1 MIRIPAFIIAAL
13 NTIRIHSPL
22 NKLITLMMSFEHSQR
37 YVGSKPLDEP
47 EMRLIDFSDN
57 MVVRQVSTML
67 RRLWLVDP
75 PLSDEELLQETT
87 LKACFQDITQ
97 AIGNGIS
104 DDPENAR
111 WDHGLWLSHTEF
123 RVLNPAVLAA
133 AEPYDV
139 RSVVSPWRSEI
150 YEIYKHVFIDLWRT
164 LKNAPKTE
172 HLGKFDPSKEGS
184 VTLGVLKAEKLKV
197 DKTAFRTDTF
207 LYPVWIN
214 PKAKI
219 IFSVDGTEGNEHIWS
234 DGEPS
239 AWTKGLWVQG
249 EKEVTMTTKL
259 DDIEGDQT
267 GITAIFVM
275 GHCEKAP
282 LVHRAEVQDK
292 STTVLEPAEGVSGQA
307 ADDDKPEFVP
317 EADHLARAIFLNAG
331 KAVDQCAFDLV
342 DTDIEQLQDTAS
354 WLEVDVQES
363 DTVYEPLPND
373 HSIRVLIVEPES
385 AGPDLQT
392 RLEVVDL
399 DKDMEYEAMSYTW
412 GDPKDQVPL
421 RVRDKTVMVPKNL
434 ENALKK
440 LRHADRR
447 RYIWADAVCINQE
460 DMPERGQQVS
470 IMRRIYT
477 KARRVLVWLG
487 QDKTNFAKLAF
498 TTMCDIVRSWRPPN
512 DPNKFSSYKNAF
524 EPQKEGLSIDE
535 DGWTALQ
542 AMFQTE
548 YFTRFWVIQE
558 LVLGQN
564 ATVVWG
570 SHSISWGLVGI
581 SAAWLLTRGWAT
593 NPDWP
598 ISAAYNAFLIYVLP
612 LARRSAISSF
622 SKLDL
627 SAVLATTMGK
637 FKSTDARDR
646 IFALLGMPFSGNNP
660 EKDQLVNPDYTAD
673 VKSVYLDATKRMLSQ
688 DANLRLLSAVQ
699 HGLEV
704 ESNSPSWVP
713 KWDQSLL
720 AEPLALRQEHG
731 YYANAGEIFFPGDDT
746 FGVDGKSLTLTGL
759 KVTTVTDVT
768 EPFTAGNISFSSL
781 PDKDRDAMLIIL
793 SYFNDPDRQVR
804 ASWSATLEKFTI
816 PGFNN
821 PEKQA
826 EVLKTGG
833 GFRMAATTGMPGKYG
848 MRHSTEILDGEKMG
862 VDNLGEFLLYWRER
876 CTWDVEALKHDDFK
890 DFWAAVEKE
899 GSTYATE
906 RALCSMNAF
915 LGRRVFRCEDGK
927 LGLGPAAMRPGDVVV
942 VLFGGIVPYV
952 LRPLD
957 AADDS
962 GEGQK
967 WAFVGECIVPPI
979 MQGQAVEEAGLL
991 AEGTYEREKDG
1002 TLRLEPAAQD
1012 EQDPRFHREVG
1023 KNGVERFEI
1032 R

>member
-1 MIRIPAFIIAAL
+1 MSFD
-13 NTIRIHSPL
+13 HSYQDVGIKPL
-22 NKLITLMMSFEHSQR
+22 NGP
-37 YVGSKPLDEP
+37 VV
-47 EMRLIDFSDN
+47 RLIDFSDN
-57 MVVRQVSTML
+57 IVVRQVSTML

-75 PLSDEELLQETT
+75 PLSDEELLQENT
-87 LKACFQDITQ
+87 LKACFQAITQ

-104 DDPENAR
+104 DDPEEAR
-111 WDHGLWLSHTEF
+111 WDHGLWLSHTEL

-150 YEIYKHVFIDLWRT
+150 YEIYKHVFIDLWRM
-164 LKNAPKTE
+164 LKEMPETGN
-172 HLGKFDPSKEGS
+172 LGKFDPSQEGS

-219 IFSVDGTEGNEHIWS
+219 TFSVDGVEGDEHVWS
-234 DGEPS
+234 DGQPS
-239 AWTKGLWVQG
+239 VWAKGLWVQG
-249 EKEVTMTTKL
+249 EKEITMTTKL
-259 DDIEGDQT
+259 DNIEGDQT
-267 GITAIFVM
+267 GITAVFVM

-282 LVHRAEVQDK
+282 LIRLKEDIPDQ
-292 STTVLEPAEGVSGQA
+292 STTVLEPAAGGDGQSE
-307 ADDDKPEFVP
+307 DDDRPEFVP
-317 EADHLARAIFLNAG
+317 EADHLARAVFLKAGNA
-331 KAVDQCAFDLV
+331 VEQCAFDIV
-342 DTDIEQLQDTAS
+342 DTEIDQLQDTIS

-363 DTVYEPLPND
+363 DSVYEPLPNN

-399 DKDMEYEAMSYTW
+399 DKEMAYEAMSYTW

-421 RVRDKTVMVPKNL
+421 QVRSQTVMIPGNL
-434 ENALKK
+434 ENALKR

-447 RYIWADAVCINQE
+447 RYVWADAVCINQA
-460 DMPERGQQVS
+460 DLSERGQQVS
-470 IMRRIYT
+470 IMRRIYS

-487 QDKTNFAKLAF
+487 QDKTNYAKLAF
-498 TTMCDIVRSWRPPN
+498 TTICDIVRSWRPADNPH
-512 DPNKFSSYKNAF
+512 KFSSYKEAF
-524 EPQKEGLSIDE
+524 EPQKQGLSIDE
-535 DGWTALQ
+535 DGWTSLQ
-542 AMFQTE
+542 AMFQAE

-593 NPDWP
+593 KPDWP

-637 FKSTDARDR
+637 FKSTDPRDR
-646 IFALLGMPFSGNNP
+646 IFALLGMPFSGNDP
-660 EKDQLVNPDYTAD
+660 ETEQLVSPDYTAN
-673 VKSVYLDATKRMLSQ
+673 VKSVYLSATKRMLSH

-699 HGLEV
+699 HGPEV
-704 ESNSPSWVP
+704 DRTSPSWVP
-713 KWDQSLL
+713 KWDQPLF

-731 YYANAGEIFFPGDDT
+731 YYANAGELFTPDDDDT
-746 FGVDGKSLTLTGL
+746 FGADGESLALTGL
-759 KVTTVTDVT
+759 KVTAVTDVT
-768 EPFTAGNISFSSL
+768 EPFTAGKISFSSL
-781 PDKDRDAMLIIL
+781 ADEHRDAMLVIL
-793 SYFNDPDRQVR
+793 SYLNDPDRQVR
-804 ASWSATLEKFTI
+804 SSWSATLEKFTV
-816 PGFNN
+816 PGYSN

-826 EVLKTGG
+826 RALASGG

-848 MRHSTEILDGEKMG
+848 MRESTEILDGEKMG

-876 CTWDVEALKHDDFK
+876 CTWDVEALRHDDFK
-890 DFWAAVEKE
+890 DFWAAVEGE
-899 GSTYATE
+899 GATYATE

-952 LRPLD
+952 LRPL
-957 AADDS
+957 
-962 GEGQK
+962 EGAGGGGDGQN
-967 WAFVGECIVPPI
+967 WAFVGECIVPTI

-991 AEGTYEREKDG
+991 ADGTYERETDG
-1002 TLRLEPAAQD
+1002 TLRLKPSAPGGE
-1012 EQDPRFHREVG
+1012 DPRFHREVG

>member
-1 MIRIPAFIIAAL
+1 MMSSEHAIQDAGVKRPGEPAF
-13 NTIRIHSPL
+13 R
-22 NKLITLMMSFEHSQR
+22 R
-37 YVGSKPLDEP
+37 
-47 EMRLIDFSDN
+47 IDFSDN

-87 LKACFQDITQ
+87 LKACFQAITQ

-104 DDPENAR
+104 DDPEEAR
-111 WDHGLWLSHTEF
+111 WDHGLWLKHTEL

-139 RSVVSPWRSEI
+139 RSVVSPWRSEV

-164 LKNAPKTE
+164 LKEAPETD
-172 HLGKFDPSKEGS
+172 HVGKFDPSKEGS

-197 DKTAFRTDTF
+197 DKTAFRTGTF

-214 PKAKI
+214 PKAEI
-219 IFSVDGTEGNEHIWS
+219 TFSVDGVEGNEHVWS

-239 AWTKGLWVQG
+239 VWTKGLWVQG
-249 EKEVTMTTKL
+249 EKEITMTTKL

-267 GITAIFVM
+267 GITAVFVM

-282 LVHRAEVQDK
+282 LTHKNEELRDK
-292 STTVLEPAEGVSGQA
+292 STTVLEPTDGGSGQA
-307 ADDDKPEFVP
+307 TDDEMAEFVP
-317 EADHLARAIFLNAG
+317 EADHLARAIFLKAG
-331 KAVDQCAFDLV
+331 KAVEQCAFDVV
-342 DTDIEQLQDTAS
+342 DDEVDQLQDTTS

-363 DTVYEPLPND
+363 DSVYEPLPDD

-385 AGPDLQT
+385 AGSDLQT

-399 DKDMEYEAMSYTW
+399 DKDMAYEAMSYTW

-421 RVRDKTVMVPKNL
+421 RVRGQAVMVPKNL
-434 ENALKK
+434 ENALKR
-440 LRHADRR
+440 LRHPDRR
-447 RYIWADAVCINQE
+447 RYIWADAVCINQA
-460 DMPERGQQVS
+460 DLSERGQQVS
-470 IMRRIYT
+470 IMRNIYS

-487 QDKTNFAKLAF
+487 QDKTDYAKLAF
-498 TTMCDIVRSWRPPN
+498 TTICEIVRSWRPPN
-512 DPNKFSSYKNAF
+512 NPNKFSSYKEAF
-524 EPQKEGLSIDE
+524 ETQKEGLSIDE

-564 ATVVWG
+564 ATIVWG

-612 LARRSAISSF
+612 LAQRSAISSF
-622 SKLDL
+622 PKIDL
-627 SAVLATTMGK
+627 SAVLATTRGN

-646 IFALLGMPFSGNNP
+646 IFALLGMPFSGNDP
-660 EKDQLVNPDYTAD
+660 EKEQLVTPDYTAD
-673 VKSVYLDATKRMLSQ
+673 VQSVYLDATKHMLSQ

-699 HGLEV
+699 HGLEMDN
-704 ESNSPSWVP
+704 SSPSWLP
-713 KWDQSLL
+713 KWDQSLP

-731 YYANAGEIFFPGDDT
+731 YYANAGELFFPGDDT
-746 FGVDGKSLTLTGL
+746 FGTDGKSLTLTGL
-759 KVTTVTDVT
+759 KVTTVADVT
-768 EPFTAGNISFSSL
+768 EPFTAGKILFSSL

-793 SYFNDPDRQVR
+793 SYLNDPDRQVR

-826 EVLKTGG
+826 EVLSTGG

-848 MRHSTEILDGEKMG
+848 MRMSTEMLDGEKMG
-862 VDNLGEFLLYWRER
+862 VYNLGEFLLYWRER
-876 CTWDVEALKHDDFK
+876 CTWDVEALRHDDFK

-927 LGLGPAAMRPGDVVV
+927 LGLGPAAMRPGDVIA

-957 AADDS
+957 GTGDGGD
-962 GEGQK
+962 GQK
-967 WAFVGECIVPPI
+967 WAFVGECIIPTI

-991 AEGTYEREKDG
+991 ADGTYEREKDG
-1002 TLRLEPAAQD
+1002 TLRLKPVKQD
-1012 EQDPRFHREVG
+1012 DQDPRFHREVG

>member
-1 MIRIPAFIIAAL
+1 
-13 NTIRIHSPL
+13 
-22 NKLITLMMSFEHSQR
+22 MMSFENSHQ
-37 YVGSKPLDEP
+37 YVGVKRLDEP
-47 EMRLIDFSDN
+47 VVRPIDFSDN

-75 PLSDEELLQETT
+75 PLSDEELLQENT
-87 LKACFQDITQ
+87 LKECFQAITQ

-104 DDPENAR
+104 DDPEEAR
-111 WDHGLWLSHTEF
+111 WDHGLWLSHTGL

-150 YEIYKHVFIDLWRT
+150 YEIYKHVFVDLWRT
-164 LKNAPKTE
+164 LKEVPKTD

-219 IFSVDGTEGNEHIWS
+219 TFSIDSVEGNEHVWS

-239 AWTKGLWVQG
+239 VWTKGLWVQG

-275 GHCEKAP
+275 GHCEKGTVLHLKEQLP
-282 LVHRAEVQDK
+282 DQ
-292 STTVLEPAEGVSGQA
+292 STTVLEPAAGAAGSDDQA
-307 ADDDKPEFVP
+307 TDDDKPEFVP
-317 EADHLARAIFLNAG
+317 EADHLARAIFLKAG
-331 KAVDQCAFDLV
+331 KAVEQCAFDIV
-342 DTDIEQLQDTAS
+342 DTEIEQLQETAS

-363 DTVYEPLPND
+363 DSVYKPLPDD

-399 DKDMEYEAMSYTW
+399 DKDMGYEAMSYTW

-421 RVRDKTVMVPKNL
+421 RVRDQTVMIPKNL
-434 ENALKK
+434 ENALKR
-440 LRHADRR
+440 LRHPDRR
-447 RYIWADAVCINQE
+447 RYIWADAVCINQ
-460 DMPERGQQVS
+460 DDISERGQQVS

-487 QDKTNFAKLAF
+487 QDKANNAKLAF
-498 TTMCDIVRSWRPPN
+498 TTICDIVRSWRPPN
-512 DPNKFSSYKNAF
+512 DPHKFSSYKDAF
-524 EPQKEGLSIDE
+524 EPRREGLNIDE

-564 ATVVWG
+564 ASVVWG

-627 SAVLATTMGK
+627 SAVLSTTIGK

-646 IFALLGMPFSGNNP
+646 IFALLGMPFSGNDP
-660 EKDQLVNPDYTAD
+660 EKEQLVTPDYTAD

-699 HGLEV
+699 HGLEID
-704 ESNSPSWVP
+704 SSSSSWVP
-713 KWDQSLL
+713 KWDQSLS

-731 YYANAGEIFFPGDDT
+731 YYANAGELFFPGDDT
-746 FGVDGKSLTLTGL
+746 FGADGQSLTLTGL

-781 PDKDRDAMLIIL
+781 PDKDRDAMLVIL
-793 SYFNDPDRQVR
+793 SYLNDPDRQVR
-804 ASWSATLEKFTI
+804 ASWSATMEKFTI
-816 PGFNN
+816 PGFNST
-821 PEKQA
+821 EKQA
-826 EVLKTGG
+826 EVLSAGG

-848 MRHSTEILDGEKMG
+848 TRKSTEILDGEKMG

-876 CTWDVEALKHDDFK
+876 CTWDVQALKHDDFK

-915 LGRRVFRCEDGK
+915 LGRRVLRCEDGK

-952 LRPLD
+952 LRPSD
-957 AADDS
+957 GAGD
-962 GEGQK
+962 GEDGQK
-967 WAFVGECIVPPI
+967 WVFVGECIVPTI

-1002 TLRLEPAAQD
+1002 TLRLKPGEPD
-1012 EQDPRFHREVG
+1012 GQDPRFHREVG

>member
-1 MIRIPAFIIAAL
+1 
-13 NTIRIHSPL
+13 
-22 NKLITLMMSFEHSQR
+22 MMSFENSAQ
-37 YVGSKPLDEP
+37 YVGVKRLDEP
-47 EMRLIDFSDN
+47 VVRPIDFSDN

-75 PLSDEELLQETT
+75 PLSDEELLQENT
-87 LKACFQDITQ
+87 LKECFQAITQ

-104 DDPENAR
+104 EDPEEAR
-111 WDHGLWLSHTEF
+111 WDHGLWLSHTGL

-164 LKNAPKTE
+164 LKEAPNTD

-219 IFSVDGTEGNEHIWS
+219 TFSVDGVEGNEQVWS

-249 EKEVTMTTKL
+249 EREVTMTTKL

-267 GITAIFVM
+267 GITAVFVM
-275 GHCEKAP
+275 GHCEKGTV
-282 LVHRAEVQDK
+282 LHLKEESRDK
-292 STTVLEPAEGVSGQA
+292 STTVLEPAAGGDDQA

-317 EADHLARAIFLNAG
+317 EADHLARAIFLKAG
-331 KAVDQCAFDLV
+331 KAVEQCAFDV
-342 DTDIEQLQDTAS
+342 IDTEIEQLQDTAS

-363 DTVYEPLPND
+363 DSVYKPLPDD
-373 HSIRVLIVEPES
+373 HSIRVLIVDPES
-385 AGPDLQT
+385 ARPDLQT

-399 DKDMEYEAMSYTW
+399 DKDMGYEAMSYTW

-421 RVRDKTVMVPKNL
+421 RVRDQTVMIPRNL
-434 ENALKK
+434 ENALKR
-440 LRHADRR
+440 LRHPDRR

-460 DMPERGQQVS
+460 DISERGQQVS

-487 QDKTNFAKLAF
+487 QDKTDYAKLAF
-498 TTMCDIVRSWRPPN
+498 TTICDIVRSWRPANNPQ
-512 DPNKFSSYKNAF
+512 KFSSYKEAF
-524 EPQKEGLSIDE
+524 EPQKEGLNIDE

-627 SAVLATTMGK
+627 SAVLSTTIGK

-646 IFALLGMPFSGNNP
+646 IFALLGMPFSGNDP
-660 EKDQLVNPDYTAD
+660 EKEQLVTPDYTAD

-699 HGLEV
+699 HGPEV
-704 ESNSPSWVP
+704 DSSSQSWVP
-713 KWDQSLL
+713 KWDQSLF

-731 YYANAGEIFFPGDDT
+731 YYANAGELFLPGDDT
-746 FGVDGKSLTLTGL
+746 FGADGKSLTLTGL

-781 PDKDRDAMLIIL
+781 PDKDRDAMLVIL
-793 SYFNDPDRQVR
+793 SYLNDPDRQVR

-816 PGFNN
+816 PGFSST
-821 PEKQA
+821 EKQA
-826 EVLKTGG
+826 EVLAAGG

-848 MRHSTEILDGEKMG
+848 MRKSTEILDGEKMG

-876 CTWDVEALKHDDFK
+876 CTWDVEALRHDDFK

-915 LGRRVFRCEDGK
+915 LGRRVLRCEDGK

-957 AADDS
+957 GTGDGGD
-962 GEGQK
+962 GQK
-967 WAFVGECIVPPI
+967 WVFVGECIVPTI

-1002 TLRLEPAAQD
+1002 TLRLKPGEPGD
-1012 EQDPRFHREVG
+1012 QDPRFHREVG

>member
-1 MIRIPAFIIAAL
+1 
-13 NTIRIHSPL
+13 
-22 NKLITLMMSFEHSQR
+22 MMSFEHATQ
-37 YVGSKPLDEP
+37 YVGVKPLDEP
-47 EMRLIDFSDN
+47 VVRLIDFSDN

-87 LKACFQDITQ
+87 LKACFQAITQ

-104 DDPENAR
+104 DDPEAAR
-111 WDHGLWLSHTEF
+111 WDHGLWLKHTEL
-123 RVLNPAVLAA
+123 RVLNPAALAA

-139 RSVVSPWRSEI
+139 RSVVSPWRSEV

-164 LKNAPKTE
+164 LKEAPETD
-172 HLGKFDPSKEGS
+172 HVGKFDPSKEGS

-219 IFSVDGTEGNEHIWS
+219 TFSVDGVEGNEHVWS

-239 AWTKGLWVQG
+239 VWTKGLWVQG
-249 EKEVTMTTKL
+249 EKEITMTTKL

-267 GITAIFVM
+267 GITAVFVM

-282 LVHRAEVQDK
+282 LVHMKEEFRDK
-292 STTVLEPAEGVSGQA
+292 SATVLEPAGGGSGQA
-307 ADDDKPEFVP
+307 TDEDMAEFVP
-317 EADHLARAIFLNAG
+317 EADHLARAIFLKAG
-331 KAVDQCAFDLV
+331 KAVEQCAFDVV
-342 DTDIEQLQDTAS
+342 DDEVDQLQETTS
-354 WLEVDVQES
+354 WLEVEVQES
-363 DTVYEPLPND
+363 DSVYEPLPDN

-385 AGPDLQT
+385 AGSDLQT

-399 DKDMEYEAMSYTW
+399 DKDMGYEAMSYTW

-421 RVRDKTVMVPKNL
+421 RVRGQTVMIPKNL
-434 ENALKK
+434 ENALKR
-440 LRHADRR
+440 LRFPDRR
-447 RYIWADAVCINQE
+447 RYIWADAVCINQA
-460 DMPERGQQVS
+460 DLAERGQQVS
-470 IMRRIYT
+470 IMRNIYS

-487 QDKTNFAKLAF
+487 QDKANYAKLAF
-498 TTMCDIVRSWRPPN
+498 TTICEIVRSWRPPSN
-512 DPNKFSSYKNAF
+512 PNKFSSYKEAF
-524 EPQKEGLSIDE
+524 ETQKEGLSIDE

-564 ATVVWG
+564 ATIVWG

-622 SKLDL
+622 PKIDL

-646 IFALLGMPFSGNNP
+646 IFALLGMPFSGNDP
-660 EKDQLVNPDYTAD
+660 EKEQLVTPDYTAD
-673 VKSVYLDATKRMLSQ
+673 VQSVYLDATKRMLSQ

-699 HGLEV
+699 HGLEID
-704 ESNSPSWVP
+704 SSSPSWLP
-713 KWDQSLL
+713 TWDQSLP

-731 YYANAGEIFFPGDDT
+731 YYANAGELFFPGDDT
-746 FGVDGKSLTLTGL
+746 FGADGKSLTLTGL

-768 EPFTAGNISFSSL
+768 EPFTAGKISFSSL

-793 SYFNDPDRQVR
+793 SYLNDPDRQVR
-804 ASWSATLEKFTI
+804 ASWSATMEKFTI
-816 PGFNN
+816 PGFNS

-826 EVLKTGG
+826 EVLLTGG
-833 GFRMAATTGMPGKYG
+833 GFKMAATTGMPGKYG
-848 MRHSTEILDGEKMG
+848 MRMSTEILDGEKMG
-862 VDNLGEFLLYWRER
+862 VYNLGEFLLYWRER
-876 CTWDVEALKHDDFK
+876 CTWDVEALRHDDFR

-899 GSTYATE
+899 GSTYAKE

-927 LGLGPAAMRPGDVVV
+927 LGLGPAAMKPGDVVA

-957 AADDS
+957 GD
-962 GEGQK
+962 GEDGQK
-967 WAFVGECIVPPI
+967 WAFVGECIIPTI
-979 MQGQAVEEAGLL
+979 MQGQAVDEAGLL
-991 AEGTYEREKDG
+991 ADGTYEREKDG
-1002 TLRLEPAAQD
+1002 TLRLKPVKQD
-1012 EQDPRFHREVG
+1012 DEDPRFHREIG
-1023 KNGVERFEI
+1023 KSGVERFEI

>member
-1 MIRIPAFIIAAL
+1 
-13 NTIRIHSPL
+13 
-22 NKLITLMMSFEHSQR
+22 MMSSEHAIQD
-37 YVGSKPLDEP
+37 VGVKGAGEP
-47 EMRLIDFSDN
+47 VVRLIDFSDN

-87 LKACFQDITQ
+87 LKACFQAITQ

-104 DDPENAR
+104 DDPEEAR
-111 WDHGLWLSHTEF
+111 WDHGLWLKHTEL

-139 RSVVSPWRSEI
+139 RSVVSPWRSEV

-164 LKNAPKTE
+164 LKEAPETD
-172 HLGKFDPSKEGS
+172 HVGKFDPSKEGS

-214 PKAKI
+214 PRAEI
-219 IFSVDGTEGNEHIWS
+219 TFSVDGVEGNEHVWS

-239 AWTKGLWVQG
+239 VWTKGLWVQG
-249 EKEVTMTTKL
+249 EKEITMTTKL

-267 GITAIFVM
+267 GITAVFVM

-282 LVHRAEVQDK
+282 LAHKNEELPDK
-292 STTVLEPAEGVSGQA
+292 STTVLEPADGGSGQA
-307 ADDDKPEFVP
+307 TDDEMAEFVP
-317 EADHLARAIFLNAG
+317 EADHLARAIFLKAG
-331 KAVDQCAFDLV
+331 KAVEQCAFDVV
-342 DTDIEQLQDTAS
+342 DDEVDQLQDTTS

-363 DTVYEPLPND
+363 DSVYEPLPDD

-385 AGPDLQT
+385 AGSDLQT

-399 DKDMEYEAMSYTW
+399 DKDMGYEAMSYTW

-421 RVRDKTVMVPKNL
+421 RVRSQTVMIPKNL
-434 ENALKK
+434 ENALKR
-440 LRHADRR
+440 LRHPDRR
-447 RYIWADAVCINQE
+447 RYIWADAVCINQA
-460 DMPERGQQVS
+460 DLSERGQQVS
-470 IMRRIYT
+470 IMRNIYS

-487 QDKTNFAKLAF
+487 QDKTDYAKLAF
-498 TTMCDIVRSWRPPN
+498 TTICEIVRSWRPPN
-512 DPNKFSSYKNAF
+512 NPNKFSSYKEAF
-524 EPQKEGLSIDE
+524 ETQKEGLSIDE

-564 ATVVWG
+564 ATIVWG

-622 SKLDL
+622 PKIDL

-646 IFALLGMPFSGNNP
+646 IFALLGMPFSGNDP
-660 EKDQLVNPDYTAD
+660 EKEQLVTPDYTAD
-673 VKSVYLDATKRMLSQ
+673 VQSVYLDATKRMLSQ

-699 HGLEV
+699 HGSEID
-704 ESNSPSWVP
+704 SSSPSWLP
-713 KWDQSLL
+713 KWDQSLP

-731 YYANAGEIFFPGDDT
+731 YYANAGELFFPGDDT
-746 FGVDGKSLTLTGL
+746 FGTDGKSLTLTGL

-768 EPFTAGNISFSSL
+768 EPFTAGKISFSSL

-793 SYFNDPDRQVR
+793 SYLNDPDRQVR

-816 PGFNN
+816 PGFNS

-826 EVLKTGG
+826 EVLSTGG

-848 MRHSTEILDGEKMG
+848 MRMSTEMLEGEKMG
-862 VDNLGEFLLYWRER
+862 VYNLGEFLLYWRER
-876 CTWDVEALKHDDFK
+876 CTWDVEALRHDDFK

-927 LGLGPAAMRPGDVVV
+927 LGLGPAAMRPGDVIT

-952 LRPLD
+952 LRPLYGTG
-957 AADDS
+957 DS
-962 GEGQK
+962 GDGQK
-967 WAFVGECIVPPI
+967 WAFVGECIIPTI

-991 AEGTYEREKDG
+991 ADGTYEREKDG
-1002 TLRLEPAAQD
+1002 TLRLKPVKQD
-1012 EQDPRFHREVG
+1012 DQDPRFHREVG

>member
-1 MIRIPAFIIAAL
+1 
-13 NTIRIHSPL
+13 
-22 NKLITLMMSFEHSQR
+22 MMSFSHSHQ
-37 YVGSKPLDEP
+37 YVGAKPIDEP
-47 EMRLIDFSDN
+47 VVRLIDFSDN

-75 PLSDEELLQETT
+75 PLSDEELLQENT
-87 LKACFQDITQ
+87 LKACFQAITQ

-104 DDPENAR
+104 DDPEEAR
-111 WDHGLWLSHTEF
+111 WDHGLWSKHTEL

-164 LKNAPKTE
+164 LREAPKTE
-172 HLGKFDPSKEGS
+172 HVGKFDPSKEGS

-207 LYPVWIN
+207 LYPVWIH
-214 PKAKI
+214 PKARI
-219 IFSVDGTEGNEHIWS
+219 AFSLDGAEGDEHVWT

-239 AWTKGLWVQG
+239 VWTKGLWVQG
-249 EKEVTMTTKL
+249 EKEIIMTTKL

-275 GHCEKAP
+275 GHCEEAP
-282 LVHRAEVQDK
+282 LVRLKEDFGNK
-292 STTVLEPAEGVSGQA
+292 STTVLEPADGGDGQA
-307 ADDDKPEFVP
+307 TDDDKPEFVP
-317 EADHLARAIFLNAG
+317 EADHLARAIFLKAG
-331 KAVDQCAFDLV
+331 KAVEQCAFDIV
-342 DTDIEQLQDTAS
+342 DTDIDQLQDTTS

-363 DTVYEPLPND
+363 DSVYEPLPND

-385 AGPDLQT
+385 ADSDLQT

-399 DKDMEYEAMSYTW
+399 DKDMAYEAMSYTW

-421 RVRDKTVMVPKNL
+421 QVRSQTVSIPRNL
-434 ENALKK
+434 EIALKR
-440 LRHADRR
+440 LRHSDRR
-447 RYIWADAVCINQE
+447 RYIWADAVCINQA
-460 DMPERGQQVS
+460 DIAERGQQVS
-470 IMRRIYT
+470 IMRNIYT

-487 QDKTNFAKLAF
+487 QDKTSFARLAF
-498 TTMCDIVRSWRPPN
+498 TTICDIVRSWRPPN
-512 DPNKFSSYKNAF
+512 NPHRFSSYKEAF
-524 EPQKEGLSIDE
+524 EPQKEGIRIDE

-570 SHSISWGLVGI
+570 DHSISWGLVGI
-581 SAAWLLTRGWAT
+581 GAAWLLTRGWAT

-646 IFALLGMPFSGNNP
+646 IFALLGMPFSGNDP
-660 EKDQLVNPDYTAD
+660 EKEHLVTPDYTAD
-673 VKSVYLDATKRMLSQ
+673 VQSVYHDATKRMLTQ

-699 HGLEV
+699 HGLDID
-704 ESNSPSWVP
+704 SASPSWVP
-713 KWDQSLL
+713 KWDQSPF

-731 YYANAGEIFFPGDDT
+731 YYANAGELFTPGDGT
-746 FGVDGKSLTLTGL
+746 FGADAKSLALTGL

-781 PDKDRDAMLIIL
+781 PDKDRDAMLVIL
-793 SYFNDPDRQVR
+793 SYLNDPDRQVR
-804 ASWSATLEKFTI
+804 SSWSATLEKFTI
-816 PGFNN
+816 PGFNSV
-821 PEKQA
+821 EKQA
-826 EVLKTGG
+826 EVLSTGG
-833 GFRMAATTGMPGKYG
+833 GLRMAATTGMPGKYG
-848 MRHSTEILDGEKMG
+848 IRKSTEILDGEKMG

-876 CTWDVEALKHDDFK
+876 CTWDVEALKHADFK
-890 DFWAAVEKE
+890 DFWTAVEKE

-906 RALCSMNAF
+906 RALCSMKAF

-927 LGLGPAAMRPGDVVV
+927 FGLGPAAMRPGDVVV

-957 AADDS
+957 GAGDS
-962 GEGQK
+962 GDGQK
-967 WAFVGECIVPPI
+967 WVFVGECIVPTI

-991 AEGTYEREKDG
+991 ADGTYDREKDG
-1002 TLRLEPAAQD
+1002 TLRLKPAELD
-1012 EQDPRFHREVG
+1012 DQDPRFHREVG

>member
-1 MIRIPAFIIAAL
+1 
-13 NTIRIHSPL
+13 
-22 NKLITLMMSFEHSQR
+22 MSFDDSHQ
-37 YVGSKPLDEP
+37 YVGAKPLDEP
-47 EMRLIDFSDN
+47 AVRLVDFSDN

-75 PLSDEELLQETT
+75 PLSNEELLQENT
-87 LKACFQDITQ
+87 LKECFQAITQ

-104 DDPENAR
+104 DDPEETR
-111 WDHGLWLSHTEF
+111 WDHGYWLSHTEL
-123 RVLNPAVLAA
+123 RVLDPAASAA

-150 YEIYKHVFIDLWRT
+150 YEIYKHVFIDLWRM
-164 LKNAPKTE
+164 LKETPGTDN
-172 HLGKFDPSKEGS
+172 LGKFDPSKEGS
-184 VTLGVLKAEKLKV
+184 VTLGVLKAEKLKA

-214 PKAKI
+214 PKAKVT
-219 IFSVDGTEGNEHIWS
+219 FRVDGVEGNEHVWS
-234 DGEPS
+234 DVEPS
-239 AWTKGLWVQG
+239 AWTKGLWAQG
-249 EKEVTMTTKL
+249 EKGLAMTTKL

-267 GITAIFVM
+267 GIAAVFVM

-282 LVHRAEVQDK
+282 LVQLMEEIPDK
-292 STTVLEPAEGVSGQA
+292 STSILGPADGGSGQA

-317 EADHLARAIFLNAG
+317 EADHLARAIFLKAG
-331 KAVDQCAFDLV
+331 KAVEQCAFDV
-342 DTDIEQLQDTAS
+342 VETEIEQLEDTTS

-363 DTVYEPLPND
+363 DTVYKPLPND
-373 HSIRVLIVEPES
+373 HSIRVLIVDPGS
-385 AGPDLQT
+385 VGSDLQT

-399 DKDMEYEAMSYTW
+399 DKEVGYEAMSYTW

-421 RVRDKTVMVPKNL
+421 RVSGQTVSIPKNL
-434 ENALKK
+434 ENALKR
-440 LRHADRR
+440 LRHPDRR
-447 RYIWADAVCINQE
+447 RYIWADAVCINQA
-460 DMPERGQQVS
+460 DLSERGQQVS
-470 IMRRIYT
+470 IMRNIYT

-487 QDKTNFAKLAF
+487 QDKANYAKLAF
-498 TTMCDIVRSWRPPN
+498 STICDIVRSWRPRNNPH
-512 DPNKFSSYKNAF
+512 KFSSYKDAF
-524 EPQKEGLSIDE
+524 EPQKNGLSIDE

-542 AMFQTE
+542 ALFQTD

-558 LVLGQN
+558 LVLGQK
-564 ATVVWG
+564 ATVAWG
-570 SHSISWGLVGI
+570 GHTISWGLVGI

-637 FKSTDARDR
+637 FKSTDVRDR
-646 IFALLGMPFSGNNP
+646 IFALLGMPFSGNDP
-660 EKDQLVNPDYTAD
+660 EKEQLVSPDYTAD
-673 VKSVYLDATKRMLSQ
+673 VQSVYLGATRRMLSQ

-704 ESNSPSWVP
+704 DSTSPSWVP
-713 KWDQSLL
+713 KWDQSLF
-720 AEPLALRQEHG
+720 AEPMALRQEHG
-731 YYANAGEIFFPGDDT
+731 YYANAGELFTPSDDT
-746 FGVDGKSLTLTGL
+746 FGADGKSLTLTGL

-768 EPFTAGNISFSSL
+768 EPFTAGKISFSGL
-781 PDKDRDAMLIIL
+781 PDKLRDAMLIIL
-793 SYFNDPDRQVR
+793 SYLNDPDRQVR
-804 ASWSATLEKFTI
+804 SSWSATMEKFTI
-816 PGFNN
+816 PGLND

-826 EVLKTGG
+826 ELLTSGG

-848 MRHSTEILDGEKMG
+848 MRESTEILDGEKMG
-862 VDNLGEFLLYWRER
+862 IDNLGEFLLYWRER
-876 CTWDVEALKHDDFK
+876 CTWDVEALRDDDFK
-890 DFWAAVEKE
+890 DFWTAVEAE

-906 RALCSMNAF
+906 RAMCSMNAF

-927 LGLGPAAMRPGDVVV
+927 LGLGPAAMRPGDLVV

-957 AADDS
+957 
-962 GEGQK
+962 GEGGDEQK
-967 WAFVGECIVPPI
+967 WAFVGECIVPTI

-991 AEGTYEREKDG
+991 ADGTYEREKDG
-1002 TLRLEPAAQD
+1002 TLRLKPVAQD
-1012 EQDPRFHREVG
+1012 EQDPRFHREIG
-1023 KNGVERFEI
+1023 KNGVKRFEI

>member
-1 MIRIPAFIIAAL
+1 
-13 NTIRIHSPL
+13 
-22 NKLITLMMSFEHSQR
+22 MSFDRSYQ
-37 YVGSKPLDEP
+37 YVGVKPLDGP
-47 EMRLIDFSDN
+47 VVRLIDFSDN
-57 MVVRQVSTML
+57 IVVRQVSTML

-75 PLSDEELLQETT
+75 PLSDEELLQENT
-87 LKACFQDITQ
+87 LKACFQAITQ

-104 DDPENAR
+104 DDPEEAR
-111 WDHGLWLSHTEF
+111 WDHGLWLSHTEL

-150 YEIYKHVFIDLWRT
+150 YEIYKHVFIDLWRMLRET
-164 LKNAPKTE
+164 PKTD
-172 HLGKFDPSKEGS
+172 HLGKFDPSQEGS

-207 LYPVWIN
+207 LYPVWIH

-219 IFSVDGTEGNEHIWS
+219 TFSVDGVEGNEHVWS

-239 AWTKGLWVQG
+239 VWTKGLWAQG
-249 EKEVTMTTKL
+249 EKEITMTTKL
-259 DDIEGDQT
+259 DDFEGDQT
-267 GITAIFVM
+267 GITAVFVM

-282 LVHRAEVQDK
+282 LVHLKEDIPDQ
-292 STTVLEPAEGVSGQA
+292 STTVLEPAAGGDGQA
-307 ADDDKPEFVP
+307 ADEDKPEFVP
-317 EADHLARAIFLNAG
+317 EADHLARAIFLKAG
-331 KAVDQCAFDLV
+331 KAVEQCAFDVV
-342 DTDIEQLQDTAS
+342 DTEIEQLEDTAS
-354 WLEVDVQES
+354 WLEVDAQES
-363 DTVYEPLPND
+363 DSVYEPLPDD

-385 AGPDLQT
+385 AGSDLQT
-392 RLEVVDL
+392 RLEIVDL
-399 DKDMEYEAMSYTW
+399 DKEMAYEAMSYTW

-421 RVRDKTVMVPKNL
+421 QVRSQTVMIPKNL
-434 ENALKK
+434 ENALKR

-447 RYIWADAVCINQE
+447 RYIWADAVCINQA
-460 DMPERGQQVS
+460 DISERGQQVS
-470 IMRRIYT
+470 IMRRIYS

-487 QDKTNFAKLAF
+487 QDKTSFAKLAF
-498 TTMCDIVRSWRPPN
+498 TTICDIVRSWRPANNPH
-512 DPNKFSSYKNAF
+512 KFSSYKEAF

-570 SHSISWGLVGI
+570 GHSISWGLVGI

-593 NPDWP
+593 NQDWP

-612 LARRSAISSF
+612 LARRSAISTF

-646 IFALLGMPFSGNNP
+646 IFALLGMPFSGNDP
-660 EKDQLVNPDYTAD
+660 EKEQLVTPDYTAE
-673 VKSVYLDATKRMLSQ
+673 VKTVYLDATKRMLSH

-699 HGLEV
+699 HGLEID
-704 ESNSPSWVP
+704 STSPSWVP
-713 KWDQSLL
+713 KWNQSLF

-731 YYANAGEIFFPGDDT
+731 YYANAGELFRPGDDT
-746 FGVDGKSLTLTGL
+746 FGADGESLALTGL

-768 EPFTAGNISFSSL
+768 EPFTAGKISFSSL
-781 PDKDRDAMLIIL
+781 ADGDRDAMLIIL
-793 SYFNDPDRQVR
+793 SYLNDPDRQVR

-816 PGFNN
+816 PGYSN

-826 EVLKTGG
+826 EVLTSGG
-833 GFRMAATTGMPGKYG
+833 GFRMAAATGMPGKYG
-848 MRHSTEILDGEKMG
+848 MRKSTEILDGEKMG

-876 CTWDVEALKHDDFK
+876 CTWDVEALRHDDFK

-927 LGLGPAAMRPGDVVV
+927 LGLGPAAMRTGDVVV

-957 AADDS
+957 GAGDGGD
-962 GEGQK
+962 GQK
-967 WAFVGECIVPPI
+967 WAFVGECIVPTI

-991 AEGTYEREKDG
+991 AEGTYERETDG
-1002 TLRLEPAAQD
+1002 TLRLKPSAPDVE
-1012 EQDPRFHREVG
+1012 DPRFHREVG

>member
-1 MIRIPAFIIAAL
+1 
-13 NTIRIHSPL
+13 
-22 NKLITLMMSFEHSQR
+22 MMSFEHATQ
-37 YVGSKPLDEP
+37 YVGVKPLDEP
-47 EMRLIDFSDN
+47 VVRLIDFSDN

-87 LKACFQDITQ
+87 LKACFQAITQ

-104 DDPENAR
+104 DDPEEAR
-111 WDHGLWLSHTEF
+111 WDHGLWLKHTEL

-139 RSVVSPWRSEI
+139 RSVVSPWRSEV

-164 LKNAPKTE
+164 LKEAPGTD
-172 HLGKFDPSKEGS
+172 HVGKFDPSKEGS

-219 IFSVDGTEGNEHIWS
+219 TFSVDGVEGNEHVWS

-239 AWTKGLWVQG
+239 VWTKGLWVQG
-249 EKEVTMTTKL
+249 EKEITMTTKL

-267 GITAIFVM
+267 GITAVFVM

-282 LVHRAEVQDK
+282 LVHMKEEFRDK
-292 STTVLEPAEGVSGQA
+292 SATVLEPAGGGSGQA
-307 ADDDKPEFVP
+307 TDEDMAEFVP
-317 EADHLARAIFLNAG
+317 EADHLARAIFLKAG
-331 KAVDQCAFDLV
+331 KAVEQCAFDVV
-342 DTDIEQLQDTAS
+342 DDEVDQLQETTS
-354 WLEVDVQES
+354 WLEVEVQENDS
-363 DTVYEPLPND
+363 VYEPLPDN

-385 AGPDLQT
+385 AGSDLQT

-399 DKDMEYEAMSYTW
+399 DKEMGYEAMSYTW

-421 RVRDKTVMVPKNL
+421 RVRGQTVMIPKNL
-434 ENALKK
+434 ENALKR
-440 LRHADRR
+440 LRDPDRR
-447 RYIWADAVCINQE
+447 RYIWADAVCINQA
-460 DMPERGQQVS
+460 DLAERGQQVS
-470 IMRRIYT
+470 IMRSIYS

-487 QDKTNFAKLAF
+487 QDKANYAKLAF
-498 TTMCDIVRSWRPPN
+498 TTICEIVRSWRPPN
-512 DPNKFSSYKNAF
+512 NPNKFSSYKEAF
-524 EPQKEGLSIDE
+524 ETQKEGLSIDD

-564 ATVVWG
+564 ATIGWG

-622 SKLDL
+622 PKIDL

-646 IFALLGMPFSGNNP
+646 IFALLGMPFSGNDP
-660 EKDQLVNPDYTAD
+660 EKEQIVTPDYTAD
-673 VKSVYLDATKRMLSQ
+673 VQSVYLDATKRMLSQ

-699 HGLEV
+699 HGLEID
-704 ESNSPSWVP
+704 SSSPSWLP
-713 KWDQSLL
+713 KWDQSLP

-731 YYANAGEIFFPGDDT
+731 YYANAGELFFPSDET
-746 FGVDGKSLTLTGL
+746 FGTDGKSLTLTGL
-759 KVTTVTDVT
+759 KVTTVTDAT
-768 EPFTAGNISFSSL
+768 DPFTAGKISFSSL

-793 SYFNDPDRQVR
+793 SYLNDPDRQVR
-804 ASWSATLEKFTI
+804 ASWSATMEKFTI
-816 PGFNN
+816 PGFNS

-826 EVLKTGG
+826 EVLSAGGG
-833 GFRMAATTGMPGKYG
+833 GFKMAATTGMPGKYG
-848 MRHSTEILDGEKMG
+848 MRMSTEILDGEKMG
-862 VDNLGEFLLYWRER
+862 VYNLGEFLLYWRER
-876 CTWDVEALKHDDFK
+876 CTWDVEALRHDDFR

-927 LGLGPAAMRPGDVVV
+927 LGLGPAAMRPGDLVV

-957 AADDS
+957 GD
-962 GEGQK
+962 GEDGQK
-967 WAFVGECIVPPI
+967 WAFVGECIVPTI

-991 AEGTYEREKDG
+991 ADGTYEREKDG
-1002 TLRLEPAAQD
+1002 TLRLKPVKQD
-1012 EQDPRFHREVG
+1012 DEDPRFHREIG

>member
-1 MIRIPAFIIAAL
+1 
-13 NTIRIHSPL
+13 
-22 NKLITLMMSFEHSQR
+22 MSSENLHQD
-37 YVGSKPLDEP
+37 VGVKPLDEP
-47 EMRLIDFSDN
+47 EIRPIDFSDN

-87 LKACFQDITQ
+87 LKACFQAITQ

-104 DDPENAR
+104 DDPPEAR
-111 WDHGLWLSHTEF
+111 WDHGLWLEHTEL

-150 YEIYKHVFIDLWRT
+150 YEIYKHVFVDLWRT
-164 LKNAPKTE
+164 LREAPKTD

-219 IFSVDGTEGNEHIWS
+219 SFSVDGVEGNEHVWS

-239 AWTKGLWVQG
+239 VWTKGLWVQG
-249 EKEVTMTTKL
+249 EKEITMTTKL
-259 DDIEGDQT
+259 DDIEADQT
-267 GITAIFVM
+267 GITAVFVM
-275 GHCEKAP
+275 GHCEKGTTLHP
-282 LVHRAEVQDK
+282 KEEPGDK
-292 STTVLEPAEGVSGQA
+292 SPTLLEPAAGGDGQA
-307 ADDDKPEFVP
+307 TDDEKPEFVP
-317 EADHLARAIFLNAG
+317 EADHLARAIFLKAG
-331 KAVDQCAFDLV
+331 KAVEQCAFDVV
-342 DTDIEQLQDTAS
+342 DPEIDQLQDTTS

-363 DTVYEPLPND
+363 DSVYEPLPNN
-373 HSIRVLIVEPES
+373 HSIRVLIVEPET
-385 AGPDLQT
+385 AGEDLQT

-399 DKDMEYEAMSYTW
+399 DKDVVYEAMSYTW

-421 RVRDKTVMVPKNL
+421 RVRSQTVMVPKNL
-434 ENALKK
+434 DNALKR
-440 LRHADRR
+440 LRYPDRR
-447 RYIWADAVCINQE
+447 RYIWADAVCINQA
-460 DMPERGQQVS
+460 DVSERGQQVS
-470 IMRRIYT
+470 IMRSIYS

-487 QDKTNFAKLAF
+487 QDKTNYAKLAF
-498 TTMCDIVRSWRPPN
+498 TTICEIVRSWRPPS
-512 DPNKFSSYKNAF
+512 DPHKFSSYREAF
-524 EPQKEGLSIDE
+524 EPREGGLSIDE

-564 ATVVWG
+564 AVVVWG
-570 SHSISWGLVGI
+570 GHSISWGLVGI
-581 SAAWLLTRGWAT
+581 GAAWLLTRGWAT

-637 FKSTDARDR
+637 FRSTDARDR
-646 IFALLGMPFSGNNP
+646 IFALLGVPFSGNDP
-660 EKDQLVNPDYTAD
+660 ERGQLVSPDYTAD
-673 VKSVYLDATKRMLSQ
+673 VNSVYLSATKRMLSQ

-699 HGLEV
+699 HGPEV
-704 ESNSPSWVP
+704 DGTSPSWVP
-713 KWDQSLL
+713 KWDQPLP

-731 YYANAGEIFFPGDDT
+731 YYANAGELFTPGDDT
-746 FGVDGKSLTLTGL
+746 FGADGSSLALTGL
-759 KVTTVTDVT
+759 RVTTVTDAT

-781 PDKDRDAMLIIL
+781 PDRDRDAMLIIL
-793 SYFNDPDRQVR
+793 SYLNDPDRQVR

-816 PGFNN
+816 PGFNSV
-821 PEKQA
+821 ERQA
-826 EVLKTGG
+826 EVLSSGG
-833 GFRMAATTGMPGKYG
+833 GLRLAATTGMPGKYG
-848 MRHSTEILDGEKMG
+848 MRRSTEILDGEKMG
-862 VDNLGEFLLYWRER
+862 ADNLGEFLLYWRER
-876 CTWDVEALKHDDFK
+876 CTWDAAALRHADFA

-899 GSTYATE
+899 GNPYATE
-906 RALCSMNAF
+906 RAMCSMNAF

-927 LGLGPAAMRPGDVVV
+927 LGLGPAAMRPGDVVA

-957 AADDS
+957 
-962 GEGQK
+962 GGQK
-967 WAFVGECIVPPI
+967 WVFVGECIVPTI
-979 MQGQAVEEAGLL
+979 MQGQVVEEAGLL
-991 AEGTYEREKDG
+991 ADGTYDREKDG
-1002 TLRLEPAAQD
+1002 TLRLKPAKD
-1012 EQDPRFHREVG
+1012 DDQDPRFHREVG
-1023 KNGVERFEI
+1023 KNGIERFEI

>member
-1 MIRIPAFIIAAL
+1 
-13 NTIRIHSPL
+13 
-22 NKLITLMMSFEHSQR
+22 MMSFEPAIQD
-37 YVGSKPLDEP
+37 VGVKRPDEP
-47 EMRLIDFSDN
+47 VVRLIDFSDN

-75 PLSDEELLQETT
+75 PLSDEELLQEAT
-87 LKACFQDITQ
+87 LKACFQAITQ

-104 DDPENAR
+104 DDPEEAR
-111 WDHGLWLSHTEF
+111 WDHGLWLEHTEL

-139 RSVVSPWRSEI
+139 RSVVSPWRSEV

-164 LKNAPKTE
+164 LKEVPKTD
-172 HLGKFDPSKEGS
+172 HVGRFDPSKEGS

-207 LYPVWIN
+207 LYPVWVN

-219 IFSVDGTEGNEHIWS
+219 TFSVDGAEGNEHVWS

-239 AWTKGLWVQG
+239 VWAKGLWVQG
-249 EKEVTMTTKL
+249 EKEITMTMKL

-267 GITAIFVM
+267 GITAVFVM

-282 LVHRAEVQDK
+282 LVPAKEELRDK
-292 STTVLEPAEGVSGQA
+292 STTVLGPADGGSGQA
-307 ADDDKPEFVP
+307 ADEDMAEFVP
-317 EADHLARAIFLNAG
+317 EADHLARAIFLKAG
-331 KAVDQCAFDLV
+331 KAVEQCAFDVV
-342 DTDIEQLQDTAS
+342 DDEVDQLQDTTS
-354 WLEVDVQES
+354 WLEVEVQES
-363 DTVYEPLPND
+363 DSVYEPLPD
-373 HSIRVLIVEPES
+373 GHSIRVLIVEPES
-385 AGPDLQT
+385 GGADLQT

-399 DKDMEYEAMSYTW
+399 DKDVGYEAMSYTW
-412 GDPKDQVPL
+412 GDPKDQVSL
-421 RVRDKTVMVPKNL
+421 QVRGQTVMIPKNL
-434 ENALKK
+434 ENALKR
-440 LRHADRR
+440 LRHADHR
-447 RYIWADAVCINQE
+447 RYIWADAVCINQA
-460 DMPERGQQVS
+460 DLSERGQQVS
-470 IMRRIYT
+470 IMRNIYS

-487 QDKTNFAKLAF
+487 QDKANNAKLAF
-498 TTMCDIVRSWRPPN
+498 TTICEIVRSWRPPN
-512 DPNKFSSYKNAF
+512 NPQNFSSYKDAF
-524 EPQKEGLSIDE
+524 ETQKEGLSIDE

-548 YFTRFWVIQE
+548 YFSRFWVIQE

-564 ATVVWG
+564 ATIVWG
-570 SHSISWGLVGI
+570 SHSINWGLVGI

-612 LARRSAISSF
+612 LAKRSAISSF
-622 SKLDL
+622 PKIDL

-646 IFALLGMPFSGNNP
+646 IFALLGMPFSGNDP
-660 EKDQLVNPDYTAD
+660 EKEQLVTPDYTAD
-673 VKSVYLDATKRMLSQ
+673 VQSVYLDATKRMLSQ

-699 HGLEV
+699 HGSEID
-704 ESNSPSWVP
+704 SSSPSWLP
-713 KWDQSLL
+713 KWDQSLS

-731 YYANAGEIFFPGDDT
+731 YYANAGELFFPGDET
-746 FGVDGKSLTLTGL
+746 FGTDGKSLTLTGL
-759 KVTTVTDVT
+759 KATTVTDVT
-768 EPFTAGNISFSSL
+768 EPFAAGKISFSSL

-793 SYFNDPDRQVR
+793 SYLNDPDRQVR
-804 ASWSATLEKFTI
+804 ASWSATMEKFTI
-816 PGFNN
+816 PGFNS

-826 EVLKTGG
+826 EVLSTAG

-848 MRHSTEILDGEKMG
+848 MRMSTEMLDGEKMG
-862 VDNLGEFLLYWRER
+862 VYNLGEFLLYWRER
-876 CTWDVEALKHDDFK
+876 CTWDVEALRHDDFR

-927 LGLGPAAMRPGDVVV
+927 LGLGPAAMRPGDVIV

-952 LRPLD
+952 LRPLEGDGDGGD
-957 AADDS
+957 A
-962 GEGQK
+962 QK
-967 WAFVGECIVPPI
+967 WTFVGECIIPTI

-991 AEGTYEREKDG
+991 ADGTYEREKDG
-1002 TLRLEPAAQD
+1002 TLRLKPVKQD